1 MASLNKVMLIGNL
14 TRDPE
19 VRYTPKGTAVT
30 EITLAVNRFIPGG
43 ETGERREEATFV
55 DVTLW
60 GKTAELA
67 VQYLKKGRPVFI
79 EGRLQMETW
88 QDKATGQNRSKLAV
102 VGEAMQFLGGRNEGG
117 GGGGESYGGSSDRP
131 ERSYGGGGGGNRN
144 SSGGGHPGE
153 YDSGPSY
160 SSAPPRPAPSH
171 SSAPLPDEGDD
182 IPF

>member
-30 EITLAVNRFIPGG
+30 EIGLAVNRIVSGG
-43 ETGERREEATFV
+43 EGGDRREETTFV

-67 VQYLKKGRPVFI
+67 GQYLKKGRPVFI
-79 EGRLQMETW
+79 EGRLQLESW
-88 QDKATGQNRSKLAV
+88 QDKTTGQNRNKLTV

-117 GGGGESYGGSSDRP
+117 GGSGGGGESYGGGGS
-131 ERSYGGGGGGNRN
+131 SYGGGGGSY
-144 SSGGGHPGE
+144 SSGGGG
-153 YDSGPSY
+153 GQSY
-160 SSAPPRPAPSH
+160 SSSPPRPAPSQ
-171 SSAPLPDEGDD
+171 SPGPLPDEGDD

>member
-1 MASLNKVMLIGNL
+1 MASFNKVMLIGNL

-30 EITLAVNRFIPGG
+30 EIGLAVNRFVSGG
-43 ETGERREEATFV
+43 DTGDRREETTFV

-67 VQYLKKGRPVFI
+67 GQYLKKGRPVFI
-79 EGRLQMETW
+79 EGRLQMESW
-88 QDKATGQNRSKLAV
+88 QDKTTGQNRSKLTV

-117 GGGGESYGGSSDRP
+117 GGGESYGGPS
-131 ERSYGGGGGGNRN
+131 ERSYSGGGSGGGGGGGSNRGP
-144 SSGGGHPGE
+144 SGGE
-153 YDSGPSY
+153 YDSGPSSY

-171 SSAPLPDEGDD
+171 SSAPLPDESDD